1 MKKGIDVRVMDRAN
15 KVLDETLEVPWTAIY
30 YKSQV
35 EAIASDYIRR
45 MCLNDDGPLNI
56 TRIIADELKKKEEEG
71 PFLVLVGDSFRV
83 MVITILARAIFFR
96 LWRQRE

>member
-1 MKKGIDVRVMDRAN
+1 MKKDIDVRAMERAN

-56 TRIIADELKKKEEEG
+56 TRIVADELKKKEEVD
-71 PFLVLVGDSFRV
+71 PYLILVGDNCRV
-83 MVITILARAIFFR
+83 MIIAILVRAIFYR